1 MDDLDSIRKV
11 LQRNPDLK
19 WGFVIYR
26 CTYDDDQKWARFMDY
41 LNTRVRLNLE
51 EDSAGYLAKR
61 IDWAVQEDREALEGA
76 GSSRVRE

>member
-1 MDDLDSIRKV
+1 MDDLDSIREV
-11 LQRNPDLK
+11 LQRNPNLK

-26 CTYDDDQKWARFMDY
+26 CTYDDNQKWARFMDH

-51 EDSAGYLAKR
+51 EDSAGYLDER

-76 GSSRVRE
+76 GPRRVRE